1 MNQTFNGDV
10 EAEIS
15 ARATKMRANN
25 TLKYNK
31 VNIKIQHTECQ
42 RVPSLARHKQR
53 QSPNERPEPGLRLR
67 SPRSVSPSPGSGGAQ
82 PGRCSALGLW
92 GAPSLAAVSP
102 PARTAL
108 GCCKQKSFPFCWSG
122 LTPTGREPRSRAGRP
137 RTAKGAKTFYRFCTF
152 SVRNCY
158 GLTKQNIGN
167 KQTNKQT
174 SVAPLWFHVNSENGW
189 KCDWR
194 CWSAS
199 IVSWAQWGKRPRG
212 GGSSGHR
219 PPRKWG
225 RRALLRSCW
234 HTVVPCRGTG
244 DRYARVFM
252 AFRKPH
258 FSIFRRI
265 RG

>member
-1 MNQTFNGDV
+1 MPTCPLSRSAQT
-10 EAEIS
+10 EAKPQRTPGAGTS
-15 ARATKMRANN
+15 AAVPP
-25 TLKYNK
+25 L
-31 VNIKIQHTECQ
+31 
-42 RVPSLARHKQR
+42 RVPI
-53 QSPNERPEPGLRLR
+53 P
-67 SPRSVSPSPGSGGAQ
+67 
-82 PGRCSALGLW
+82 GLW
-92 GAPSLAAVSP
+92 GGSAGTVICSG
-102 PARTAL
+102 AL
-108 GCCKQKSFPFCWSG
+108 GSPFLSGCLPPGPDGARLLQQKSFPFCWSG

-167 KQTNKQT
+167 KQTNRQT

>member
-167 KQTNKQT
+167 KQTNRQT

-199 IVSWAQWGKRPRG
+199 IVSLGSMGKTSARWGQLGASTPTEMG
-212 GGSSGHR
+212 PQSF
-219 PPRKWG
+219 
-225 RRALLRSCW
+225 A
-234 HTVVPCRGTG
+234 
-244 DRYARVFM
+244 
-252 AFRKPH
+252 
-258 FSIFRRI
+258 
-265 RG
+265 